1 MEFYFNEIPLFN
13 ESKINMIKVLIK
25 MIRRNRMLSN
35 SKLGFGLMRLP
46 KDKQSQIKLDEVQR
60 MVDSY
65 MERGFN
71 YFDTAYVYE
80 GSEEAI
86 RQTLVEKYPRDVYTL
101 ADKLPAWKLTCQEDA
116 ERIFQESLNRTGV
129 DYFDFYLLHSVEKSH
144 YPTYEKYQCFDFI
157 QEMKKQGKIKY
168 MGFSFHDD
176 ADFLD
181 KVLTE
186 HPEIDFVQL
195 QLNYLDWENGVIQ
208 SRRNYEVAR
217 KHHKPIIVMEPIKG
231 GTLASFSD
239 DIERIYKDY
248 APQKSIASW
257 AMRYVA
263 SLDGVMTILSGMS
276 NAQQMNDNLDTMTHF
291 EKINN
296 EEAKLIK
303 QVTDQVLSYPTIPCT
318 KCRYCTPV
326 CPMHIQI
333 PDLFTAYNSAKMY
346 GENRR
351 YQTYYKDHSTGDYQP
366 AKACIACGQCES
378 VCPQHLE
385 IISLLKEVSEV
396 FDS

>member
-13 ESKINMIKVLIK
+13 KSKINMIKVLIK
-25 MIRRNRMLSN
+25 MVRRNRMLSN

-46 KDKQSQIKLDEVQR
+46 KDKQGQIKLDEVQR

-101 ADKLPAWKLTCQEDA
+101 ADKLPAWKLTCQEDV

-217 KHHKPIIVMEPIKG
+217 KHHKPIIVMEPVKG

-257 AMRYVA
+257 ALRYVA

-291 EKINN
+291 EKINDK
-296 EEAKLIK
+296 EARLIK

-318 KCRYCTPV
+318 KCRYCTPG

>member
-1 MEFYFNEIPLFN
+1 MGFYFNEIPLFN

-46 KDKQSQIKLDEVQR
+46 KDKQGQIKLDEVQR

-101 ADKLPAWKLTCQEDA
+101 ADKLPAWKLTCQEDV

-217 KHHKPIIVMEPIKG
+217 KHHKPIVVMEPVKG

-239 DIERIYKDY
+239 DIEKIYKDY

-257 AMRYVA
+257 ALRYVA

-318 KCRYCTPV
+318 KCRYCTPG

>member
-101 ADKLPAWKLTCQEDA
+101 ADKLPAWKLTCQEDV

-195 QLNYLDWENGVIQ
+195 QLNYLDWKNGVIQ

-217 KHHKPIIVMEPIKG
+217 KHHKPIIVMEPVKG

-257 AMRYVA
+257 ALRYVA
-263 SLDGVMTILSGMS
+263 SLEGVMTILSGMS

-318 KCRYCTPV
+318 KCRYCTPG

-351 YQTYYKDHSTGDYQP
+351 YDTYYKDHSTGDYQP

>member
-46 KDKQSQIKLDEVQR
+46 KDKQGQIKLDEVQR

-101 ADKLPAWKLTCQEDA
+101 ADKLPAWKLTCQEDV

-186 HPEIDFVQL
+186 HPEINFVQL
-195 QLNYLDWENGVIQ
+195 QFNYLDWKNGVIQ

-217 KHHKPIIVMEPIKG
+217 KHHKPIVVMEPIKG

-239 DIERIYKDY
+239 DIEKIYKDY

-257 AMRYVA
+257 ALRYVA
-263 SLDGVMTILSGMS
+263 SLEGVMTILSGMS

-318 KCRYCTPV
+318 KCRYCTPG

-351 YQTYYKDHSTGDYQP
+351 YDTYYKDHSTGDYQP

>member
-101 ADKLPAWKLTCQEDA
+101 ADKLPAWKLTCQEDV

-318 KCRYCTPV
+318 KCRYCTPG
-326 CPMHIQI
+326 CPMRIQI

-351 YQTYYKDHSTGDYQP
+351 YQTYYKDHSTGDYQL

>member
-13 ESKINMIKVLIK
+13 KSKINMIKVLIK

-46 KDKQSQIKLDEVQR
+46 KDKQGQIKLDEVQR

-101 ADKLPAWKLTCQEDA
+101 ADKLPAWKLTCQEDV
-116 ERIFQESLNRTGV
+116 ERIFQESLNRTGA

-276 NAQQMNDNLDTMTHF
+276 NAQQMNDHLDTMTHF

-303 QVTDQVLSYPTIPCT
+303 QVTDQVLSYPTIPYT
-318 KCRYCTPV
+318 KYRYCTPG

>member
-46 KDKQSQIKLDEVQR
+46 KDKQGQIKLDEVQR

-101 ADKLPAWKLTCQEDA
+101 ADKLPAWKLTCQEDV

-217 KHHKPIIVMEPIKG
+217 KHHKPIVVMEPIKG

-239 DIERIYKDY
+239 DIEKIYKNY

-257 AMRYVA
+257 ALRYVA

-291 EKINN
+291 EKINDK
-296 EEAKLIK
+296 EARLIK

-318 KCRYCTPV
+318 KCRYCTPG

-351 YQTYYKDHSTGDYQP
+351 YDTYYKDHSTGDYQP

>member
-101 ADKLPAWKLTCQEDA
+101 ADKLPAWKLTCQEDV

-217 KHHKPIIVMEPIKG
+217 KHHKPIIVMEPVKG

-239 DIERIYKDY
+239 DIEKIYKDY

-257 AMRYVA
+257 ALRYVA

-291 EKINN
+291 EKINDK
-296 EEAKLIK
+296 EARLIK

-318 KCRYCTPV
+318 KCRYCTPG

-351 YQTYYKDHSTGDYQP
+351 YDTYYKDHSTGDYQP

>member
-1 MEFYFNEIPLFN
+1 
-13 ESKINMIKVLIK
+13 
-25 MIRRNRMLSN
+25 MLSN

-46 KDKQSQIKLDEVQR
+46 KDEQGNIELKEVQR

-71 YFDTAYVYE
+71 YFDTAYVYA

-86 RQTLVEKYPRDVYTL
+86 RQTLVEKYPRDAYTL
-101 ADKLPAWKLTCQEDA
+101 ADKLPAWKLTCQEDVK
-116 ERIFQESLNRTGV
+116 RIFQESLKRTGV

-168 MGFSFHDD
+168 IGFSFHDD

-186 HPEIDFVQL
+186 HSEIDFVQL

-217 KHHKPIIVMEPIKG
+217 KHHKPIVVMEPIKG

-239 DIERIYKDY
+239 DIEKIYKDY
-248 APQKSIASW
+248 APKKSIASW
-257 AMRYVA
+257 ALRYVA

-318 KCRYCTPV
+318 KCRYCTPG

-351 YQTYYKDHSTGDYQP
+351 YQTYYKDHSTGYYKP
-366 AKACIACGQCES
+366 ANACIECGQCES

>member
-46 KDKQSQIKLDEVQR
+46 KDKQGQIKLDEVQR

-101 ADKLPAWKLTCQEDA
+101 ADKLPAWKLTCQEDV

-217 KHHKPIIVMEPIKG
+217 KHHKPIVVMEPIKG

-239 DIERIYKDY
+239 DIEKIYKDY

-257 AMRYVA
+257 ALRYVA

-291 EKINN
+291 EKINDK
-296 EEAKLIK
+296 EAKLIK

-318 KCRYCTPV
+318 KCRYCTPG

-351 YQTYYKDHSTGDYQP
+351 YDTYYKDHSTGDYQP

>member
-46 KDKQSQIKLDEVQR
+46 KDKQGQIKLDEVQR

-101 ADKLPAWKLTCQEDA
+101 ADKLPAWKLTCQEDV

-217 KHHKPIIVMEPIKG
+217 KHHKPIVVMEPIKG

-239 DIERIYKDY
+239 DIEKIYKDY

-257 AMRYVA
+257 ALRYIA
-263 SLDGVMTILSGMS
+263 SLEGVMTILSGMS

-318 KCRYCTPV
+318 KCRYCTPG

>member
-1 MEFYFNEIPLFN
+1 M
-13 ESKINMIKVLIK
+13 
-25 MIRRNRMLSN
+25 
-35 SKLGFGLMRLP
+35 
-46 KDKQSQIKLDEVQR
+46 
-60 MVDSY
+60 
-65 MERGFN
+65 
-71 YFDTAYVYE
+71 YE

-101 ADKLPAWKLTCQEDA
+101 ADKLPAWKLTCQEDV

-217 KHHKPIIVMEPIKG
+217 KHHKPIVVMEPIKG

-257 AMRYVA
+257 ALRYVA

-318 KCRYCTPV
+318 KCRYCTPG

-351 YQTYYKDHSTGDYQP
+351 YQTYYKDHST
-366 AKACIACGQCES
+366 
-378 VCPQHLE
+378 
-385 IISLLKEVSEV
+385 
-396 FDS
+396 

>member
-13 ESKINMIKVLIK
+13 KSKINMIKVIIK

-46 KDKQSQIKLDEVQR
+46 KDKQGQIKLDEVQR

-101 ADKLPAWKLTCQEDA
+101 ADKLPAWKLTCQEDV

-217 KHHKPIIVMEPIKG
+217 KHHKPIIVMEPVKG

-239 DIERIYKDY
+239 DIEKIYKDY
-248 APQKSIASW
+248 APKKSIASW
-257 AMRYVA
+257 ALRYVA

-303 QVTDQVLSYPTIPCT
+303 QVTGQVLSYPTIPCT
-318 KCRYCTPV
+318 KCRYCTPG

-351 YQTYYKDHSTGDYQP
+351 YDTYYKDHSTGDYQP

>member
-46 KDKQSQIKLDEVQR
+46 KDKQGQIKLDEVQR

-101 ADKLPAWKLTCQEDA
+101 ADKLPAWKLTCQEDV

-217 KHHKPIIVMEPIKG
+217 KHHKPIVVMEPIKG

-239 DIERIYKDY
+239 DIEKIYKDY

-257 AMRYVA
+257 ALRYVA

-318 KCRYCTPV
+318 KCRYCTPG

-351 YQTYYKDHSTGDYQP
+351 YDTYYKDHSTGDYQP

>member
-46 KDKQSQIKLDEVQR
+46 KDKQGQIKLDEVQR

-101 ADKLPAWKLTCQEDA
+101 ADKLPAWKLTCQEDV

-195 QLNYLDWENGVIQ
+195 QLNYLDWENEVIQ

-239 DIERIYKDY
+239 DIEKIYKDY

-257 AMRYVA
+257 ALRYVA

-291 EKINN
+291 EKINDK
-296 EEAKLIK
+296 EARLIK

-318 KCRYCTPV
+318 KCRYCTPG

-351 YQTYYKDHSTGDYQP
+351 YDTYYKDHSTGDYQP

>member
-1 MEFYFNEIPLFN
+1 MGFYFNEISLFY

-46 KDKQSQIKLDEVQR
+46 KDKQGQIKLDEVQR

-71 YFDTAYVYE
+71 YFDTAYVYA

-101 ADKLPAWKLTCQEDA
+101 ADKLPAWKLTCQEDV

-168 MGFSFHDD
+168 IGFSFHDD

-217 KHHKPIIVMEPIKG
+217 KHHKPIVVMEPIKG

-239 DIERIYKDY
+239 DIEKIYKDY
-248 APQKSIASW
+248 APEKSIASW
-257 AMRYVA
+257 ALRYVA

-318 KCRYCTPV
+318 KCRYCTPG

-351 YQTYYKDHSTGDYQP
+351 YQTYYKDHSTGDYKP
-366 AKACIACGQCES
+366 ANACIECGQCES

>member
-46 KDKQSQIKLDEVQR
+46 KDKQGQIKLDEVQR

-71 YFDTAYVYE
+71 YFDTAYVYA

-101 ADKLPAWKLTCQEDA
+101 ADKLPAWKLTCQEDV

-195 QLNYLDWENGVIQ
+195 QLNYLDWKNGVIQ

-217 KHHKPIIVMEPIKG
+217 KHHKPIVVMEPIKG
-231 GTLASFSD
+231 RTLASFSD
-239 DIERIYKDY
+239 DIEKIYKDY
-248 APQKSIASW
+248 APEKSIASW
-257 AMRYVA
+257 ALRYVA

-318 KCRYCTPV
+318 KCRYCTPG

-351 YQTYYKDHSTGDYQP
+351 YDTYYKDHSTGDYQP
-366 AKACIACGQCES
+366 AKACIVCGQCES

>member
-13 ESKINMIKVLIK
+13 KSKINMIKVLIK
-25 MIRRNRMLSN
+25 MVRRNRMLSN

-46 KDKQSQIKLDEVQR
+46 KDKQGQIKLDEVQR

-101 ADKLPAWKLTCQEDA
+101 ADKLPAWKLTCQEDV

-195 QLNYLDWENGVIQ
+195 RLNYLDWENGVIQ

-217 KHHKPIIVMEPIKG
+217 KHHKPIIVMEPVKG

-239 DIERIYKDY
+239 DIEKIYKDY

-257 AMRYVA
+257 ALRYVA
-263 SLDGVMTILSGMS
+263 SLDGVITILSGMS
-276 NAQQMNDNLDTMTHF
+276 NAQQMNDNLDTMAHF
-291 EKINN
+291 EKIND

-318 KCRYCTPV
+318 KCRYCTPG

>member
-13 ESKINMIKVLIK
+13 KSKINMIKVLIK
-25 MIRRNRMLSN
+25 MVRRNRMLSN

-46 KDKQSQIKLDEVQR
+46 KDKQGQIKLDEVQR

-101 ADKLPAWKLTCQEDA
+101 ADKLPAWKLTCQEDV

-217 KHHKPIIVMEPIKG
+217 KHHKPIIVMEPVKG

-239 DIERIYKDY
+239 DIEKIYKDY

-318 KCRYCTPV
+318 KCRYCTPG

>member
-46 KDKQSQIKLDEVQR
+46 KDKQGQIKLDEVQR

-101 ADKLPAWKLTCQEDA
+101 ADKLPAWKLTCQEDV
-116 ERIFQESLNRTGV
+116 ERIFQESLNRTGA

-217 KHHKPIIVMEPIKG
+217 KHHKPIVVMEPIKG

-239 DIERIYKDY
+239 DIEKIYKDY

-257 AMRYVA
+257 ALRYVA
-263 SLDGVMTILSGMS
+263 FLEGVMTILSGMS

-318 KCRYCTPV
+318 KCRYCTPG

>member
-1 MEFYFNEIPLFN
+1 
-13 ESKINMIKVLIK
+13 
-25 MIRRNRMLSN
+25 MLSN

-46 KDKQSQIKLDEVQR
+46 KDKQDQIKLDEVQR

-101 ADKLPAWKLTCQEDA
+101 ADKLPAWKLTCQEDV

-186 HPEIDFVQL
+186 HPEIDFVTIINVEDCTVSYRTIKYDIDL
-195 QLNYLDWENGVIQ
+195 GKD
-208 SRRNYEVAR
+208 VAALF
-217 KHHKPIIVMEPIKG
+217 G
-231 GTLASFSD
+231 GGGHPKAAGSQFDKTVWINIFR
-239 DIERIYKDY
+239 DIF
-248 APQKSIASW
+248 
-257 AMRYVA
+257 MR
-263 SLDGVMTILSGMS
+263 
-276 NAQQMNDNLDTMTHF
+276 
-291 EKINN
+291 
-296 EEAKLIK
+296 
-303 QVTDQVLSYPTIPCT
+303 
-318 KCRYCTPV
+318 
-326 CPMHIQI
+326 
-333 PDLFTAYNSAKMY
+333 
-346 GENRR
+346 
-351 YQTYYKDHSTGDYQP
+351 
-366 AKACIACGQCES
+366 
-378 VCPQHLE
+378 
-385 IISLLKEVSEV
+385 
-396 FDS
+396 

>member
-46 KDKQSQIKLDEVQR
+46 KDKQGQIKLDEVQR

-101 ADKLPAWKLTCQEDA
+101 ADKLPAWKLTCQEDV

-195 QLNYLDWENGVIQ
+195 QLNYLDWENEVIQ

-217 KHHKPIIVMEPIKG
+217 KHHKPIVVMEPIKG

-239 DIERIYKDY
+239 DIEKIYKDY

-257 AMRYVA
+257 ALRYVA

-318 KCRYCTPV
+318 KCRYCTPG

-351 YQTYYKDHSTGDYQP
+351 YDTYYKDHSTGDYQP

>member
-13 ESKINMIKVLIK
+13 KSKINMIKVLIK
-25 MIRRNRMLSN
+25 MVRRNRMLSN

-101 ADKLPAWKLTCQEDA
+101 ADKLPAWKLTCQEDV

-195 QLNYLDWENGVIQ
+195 QLNYLDWKNGVIQ

-217 KHHKPIIVMEPIKG
+217 KHHKPIIVMEPVKG

-257 AMRYVA
+257 ALRYVA
-263 SLDGVMTILSGMS
+263 SLDGVMTILSVMS

-291 EKINN
+291 EKINDK
-296 EEAKLIK
+296 EARLIK

-318 KCRYCTPV
+318 KCRYCTPG

-351 YQTYYKDHSTGDYQP
+351 YDTYYKDHSTGDYQP

>member
-13 ESKINMIKVLIK
+13 KSKINMIKVLIK

-46 KDKQSQIKLDEVQR
+46 KDKQGQIKLDEVQR

-80 GSEEAI
+80 GSEDAI

-101 ADKLPAWKLTCQEDA
+101 ADKLPAWKLACQEDV

-217 KHHKPIIVMEPIKG
+217 KHHKPIIVMEPVKG

-239 DIERIYKDY
+239 DIEKIYKDY

-257 AMRYVA
+257 ALRYVA

-318 KCRYCTPV
+318 KCRYCTPG
-326 CPMHIQI
+326 CPMRIQI

>member
-46 KDKQSQIKLDEVQR
+46 KDKQGQIKLDEVQR

-101 ADKLPAWKLTCQEDA
+101 ADKLPAWKLTCQEDV

-217 KHHKPIIVMEPIKG
+217 KHHKPIIVMEPVKG

-239 DIERIYKDY
+239 DIEKIYKDY

-257 AMRYVA
+257 ALRYVA

-318 KCRYCTPV
+318 KCRYCTPG

>member
-1 MEFYFNEIPLFN
+1 MEFYFNEMPLFN

-46 KDKQSQIKLDEVQR
+46 KDKQGQIKLDEVQR

-101 ADKLPAWKLTCQEDA
+101 ADKLPAWKLTCQEDV

-217 KHHKPIIVMEPIKG
+217 KHHKPIVVMEPVKG

-257 AMRYVA
+257 ALRYVA

-318 KCRYCTPV
+318 KCRYCTPG

-351 YQTYYKDHSTGDYQP
+351 YDTYYKDHSTGDYQP

>member
-13 ESKINMIKVLIK
+13 KSKINMIKVIIK

-46 KDKQSQIKLDEVQR
+46 KDKQGQIKLDEVQR

-101 ADKLPAWKLTCQEDA
+101 ADKLPAWKLTCQEDV

-195 QLNYLDWENGVIQ
+195 QLNYLDWENEVIQ

-217 KHHKPIIVMEPIKG
+217 KHHKPIIVMEPVKG

-239 DIERIYKDY
+239 DIEKIYKDY

-257 AMRYVA
+257 ALRYVA

-318 KCRYCTPV
+318 KCRYCTPG

>member
-46 KDKQSQIKLDEVQR
+46 KDKQGQIKLDEVQR

-101 ADKLPAWKLTCQEDA
+101 ADKLPAWKLTCQEDV

-168 MGFSFHDD
+168 MGFSFHGD

-217 KHHKPIIVMEPIKG
+217 KHHKPIVVMEPIKG

-239 DIERIYKDY
+239 DIEKIYKDY

-257 AMRYVA
+257 ALRYVA

-276 NAQQMNDNLDTMTHF
+276 NAQQMNDHLDTMTHF

-318 KCRYCTPV
+318 KCRYCTPG

-351 YQTYYKDHSTGDYQP
+351 YDTYYKDHSTGDYQP

>member
-13 ESKINMIKVLIK
+13 KSKINMIKVLIK
-25 MIRRNRMLSN
+25 MVRRNRMLSN

-46 KDKQSQIKLDEVQR
+46 KDKQGQIKLDEVQR

-101 ADKLPAWKLTCQEDA
+101 ADKLPAWKLTCQEDV

-217 KHHKPIIVMEPIKG
+217 KHHKPIVVMEPIKG

-239 DIERIYKDY
+239 DIEKIYKDY

-257 AMRYVA
+257 ALRYVA
-263 SLDGVMTILSGMS
+263 SLEGVMTILSGMS

-318 KCRYCTPV
+318 KCRYCTPG